1 MTNLLQI
8 KTYASVLV
16 ETLCELK
23 VDSIFGYPGA
33 SVLSIYNELSK
44 VHEIKHYLVRH
55 EQAAVHAAEGYA
67 RASGKTGVVLVTSGP
82 GFTNTITG
90 IANAYADSTPLVI
103 LAGDVSTA
111 NKQGKIFQNVD
122 ITSITKS
129 CSKKIFNLTDS
140 DDIAS
145 VIKEAFKEASTGVK
159 GPVVVILPR
168 NILENEYTN
177 NKPQTTPQPEIH
189 TQDFSKEI
197 EELILSK
204 KADMVIGDRLSSTYF
219 EENKRRF
226 HNSGNK
232 LVRKLIN
239 TIFNS
244 DISDIMTGMRGFSY
258 EFVKS
263 FPISSK
269 EFEIETEMTIFALNH
284 NFLIKELPIEY
295 RDRMDGSESKLNTFS
310 DGYKVISLL
319 FGLFRDI
326 RPLFFFSL
334 VTLVLLII
342 AGLYFFPILIDFY
355 RTGFVEKVPTL
366 ITVGVVAIVAVI
378 IFFTGVV
385 LHVIRKQ
392 HDENFEH
399 HLNLIAQNKKR

>member
-1 MTNLLQI
+1 M
-8 KTYASVLV
+8 KTAVLIP
-16 ETLCELK
+16 C
-23 VDSIFGYPGA
+23 
-33 SVLSIYNELSK
+33 YNEELT
-44 VHEIKHYLVRH
+44 IK
-55 EQAAVHAAEGYA
+55 
-67 RASGKTGVVLVTSGP
+67 K
-82 GFTNTITG
+82 
-90 IANAYADSTPLVI
+90 VI
-103 LAGDVSTA
+103 LDFKKTLPEADIYVYDNNSTDNSYEIA
-111 NKQGKIFQNVD
+111 KDTGAIVKREYRQGKGNVVRSMFRD
-122 ITSITKS
+122 IDVDCYI
-129 CSKKIFNLTDS
+129 LVDG
-140 DDIAS
+140 DDTYPA
-145 VIKEAFKEASTGVK
+145 EA
-159 GPVVVILPR
+159 
-168 NILENEYTN
+168 
-177 NKPQTTPQPEIH
+177 
-189 TQDFSKEI
+189 SKEI

-239 TIFNS
+239 TIFKS

>member
-1 MTNLLQI
+1 M
-8 KTYASVLV
+8 KTAVLIP
-16 ETLCELK
+16 C
-23 VDSIFGYPGA
+23 
-33 SVLSIYNELSK
+33 YNEELT
-44 VHEIKHYLVRH
+44 IK
-55 EQAAVHAAEGYA
+55 
-67 RASGKTGVVLVTSGP
+67 K
-82 GFTNTITG
+82 
-90 IANAYADSTPLVI
+90 VI
-103 LAGDVSTA
+103 LDFKKALPKADIYVYDNNSTDNSYEIA
-111 NKQGKIFQNVD
+111 KDTGAIVKREYRQGKGNVVRSMFRD
-122 ITSITKS
+122 IDADCDI
-129 CSKKIFNLTDS
+129 LVDG
-140 DDIAS
+140 DDTYPA
-145 VIKEAFKEASTGVK
+145 EA
-159 GPVVVILPR
+159 
-168 NILENEYTN
+168 
-177 NKPQTTPQPEIH
+177 
-189 TQDFSKEI
+189 SKEI

-385 LHVIRKQ
+385 LHVVRKQ

-399 HLNLIAQNKKR
+399 HLTLINQNKKR

>member
-1 MTNLLQI
+1 M
-8 KTYASVLV
+8 KTAVLIP
-16 ETLCELK
+16 C
-23 VDSIFGYPGA
+23 
-33 SVLSIYNELSK
+33 YNEELT
-44 VHEIKHYLVRH
+44 IK
-55 EQAAVHAAEGYA
+55 
-67 RASGKTGVVLVTSGP
+67 K
-82 GFTNTITG
+82 
-90 IANAYADSTPLVI
+90 VI
-103 LAGDVSTA
+103 LDFKKALPKADIYVYDNNSTDNSYEIA
-111 NKQGKIFQNVD
+111 KDTGAIVKREYRQGKGNVVRSMFRD
-122 ITSITKS
+122 IDADCYI
-129 CSKKIFNLTDS
+129 LVDG
-140 DDIAS
+140 DDTYTA
-145 VIKEAFKEASTGVK
+145 EA
-159 GPVVVILPR
+159 
-168 NILENEYTN
+168 
-177 NKPQTTPQPEIH
+177 
-189 TQDFSKEI
+189 SKEI

>member
-1 MTNLLQI
+1 M
-8 KTYASVLV
+8 KTAVLIP
-16 ETLCELK
+16 C
-23 VDSIFGYPGA
+23 
-33 SVLSIYNELSK
+33 YNEELTIEK
-44 VHEIKHYLVRH
+44 VVLDFKKALPHGDIYVYDNNSTDNSHEIAK
-55 EQAAVHAAEGYA
+55 
-67 RASGKTGVVLVTSGP
+67 K
-82 GFTNTITG
+82 
-90 IANAYADSTPLVI
+90 
-103 LAGDVSTA
+103 AGAIV
-111 NKQGKIFQNVD
+111 KREYRQGKGNVVRSMFRD
-122 ITSITKS
+122 IDADCYIMV
-129 CSKKIFNLTDS
+129 DG
-140 DDIAS
+140 DDTYPA
-145 VIKEAFKEASTGVK
+145 EAA
-159 GPVVVILPR
+159 I
-168 NILENEYTN
+168 
-177 NKPQTTPQPEIH
+177 
-189 TQDFSKEI
+189 EI
-197 EELILSK
+197 EKLVLSK

-239 TIFNS
+239 FIFKN

-263 FPISSK
+263 FPVSSK

-295 RDRMDGSESKLNTFS
+295 KDRMEGSESKLNTFS

-319 FGLFRDI
+319 FGLFRDVK
-326 RPLFFFSL
+326 PLFFFSL
-334 VTLVLLII
+334 ITLVLLII
-342 AGLYFFPILIDFY
+342 ASMYFFPVLIGFF

-366 ITVGVVAIVAVI
+366 ITVGVVVIVAVI

-399 HLNLIAQNKKR
+399 YLTMITQNKKD

>member
-1 MTNLLQI
+1 M
-8 KTYASVLV
+8 KTAVLIP
-16 ETLCELK
+16 C
-23 VDSIFGYPGA
+23 
-33 SVLSIYNELSK
+33 YNEELTIKK
-44 VHEIKHYLVRH
+44 VILDFKKALPKADIYVYDNNSTDNSHEIAKD
-55 EQAAVHAAEGYA
+55 
-67 RASGKTGVVLVTSGP
+67 TGAIVKRE
-82 GFTNTITG
+82 
-90 IANAYADSTPLVI
+90 YR
-103 LAGDVSTA
+103 
-111 NKQGKIFQNVD
+111 QGKGNVVRSMFRD
-122 ITSITKS
+122 IDADCYI
-129 CSKKIFNLTDS
+129 LVDG
-140 DDIAS
+140 DDTYPA
-145 VIKEAFKEASTGVK
+145 EA
-159 GPVVVILPR
+159 
-168 NILENEYTN
+168 
-177 NKPQTTPQPEIH
+177 
-189 TQDFSKEI
+189 SKEI

-239 TIFNS
+239 TIFKS

-326 RPLFFFSL
+326 KPLFFFSL

>member
-1 MTNLLQI
+1 MSKPILWI
-8 KTYASVLV
+8 VIP
-16 ETLCELK
+16 C
-23 VDSIFGYPGA
+23 
-33 SVLSIYNELSK
+33 YNEELT
-44 VHEIKHYLVRH
+44 IK
-55 EQAAVHAAEGYA
+55 
-67 RASGKTGVVLVTSGP
+67 K
-82 GFTNTITG
+82 
-90 IANAYADSTPLVI
+90 VI
-103 LAGDVSTA
+103 LDFKKALPKADIYVYDNNSTDNSYEIA
-111 NKQGKIFQNVD
+111 KDTGAIVKREYRQGKGNVVRSMFRD
-122 ITSITKS
+122 IDADCYI
-129 CSKKIFNLTDS
+129 LVDG
-140 DDIAS
+140 DDTYPA
-145 VIKEAFKEASTGVK
+145 EA
-159 GPVVVILPR
+159 
-168 NILENEYTN
+168 
-177 NKPQTTPQPEIH
+177 
-189 TQDFSKEI
+189 SKEI

>member
-1 MTNLLQI
+1 M
-8 KTYASVLV
+8 KTAVLIP
-16 ETLCELK
+16 C
-23 VDSIFGYPGA
+23 
-33 SVLSIYNELSK
+33 YNEELT
-44 VHEIKHYLVRH
+44 IK
-55 EQAAVHAAEGYA
+55 
-67 RASGKTGVVLVTSGP
+67 K
-82 GFTNTITG
+82 
-90 IANAYADSTPLVI
+90 VI
-103 LAGDVSTA
+103 LDFKKALPKADIYVYDNNSTDNSYEIA
-111 NKQGKIFQNVD
+111 KDTGAIVKREYRQGKGNVVRSMFRD
-122 ITSITKS
+122 IDADCYI
-129 CSKKIFNLTDS
+129 LVDG
-140 DDIAS
+140 DDTYPA
-145 VIKEAFKEASTGVK
+145 EA
-159 GPVVVILPR
+159 
-168 NILENEYTN
+168 
-177 NKPQTTPQPEIH
+177 
-189 TQDFSKEI
+189 SKEI

-342 AGLYFFPILIDFY
+342 VGLYFFPILIDFY

>member
-1 MTNLLQI
+1 M
-8 KTYASVLV
+8 KTAVLIP
-16 ETLCELK
+16 C
-23 VDSIFGYPGA
+23 
-33 SVLSIYNELSK
+33 YNEELT
-44 VHEIKHYLVRH
+44 IK
-55 EQAAVHAAEGYA
+55 
-67 RASGKTGVVLVTSGP
+67 K
-82 GFTNTITG
+82 
-90 IANAYADSTPLVI
+90 VI
-103 LAGDVSTA
+103 LDFKKTLPKADIYVYDNNSTDNSYEIA
-111 NKQGKIFQNVD
+111 KDTGAIVKREYRQGKGNVVRSMFRD
-122 ITSITKS
+122 IDADCYI
-129 CSKKIFNLTDS
+129 LVDG
-140 DDIAS
+140 DDTYPA
-145 VIKEAFKEASTGVK
+145 EA
-159 GPVVVILPR
+159 
-168 NILENEYTN
+168 
-177 NKPQTTPQPEIH
+177 
-189 TQDFSKEI
+189 SKEI

-232 LVRKLIN
+232 LVRKLIS
-239 TIFNS
+239 TIFKS
-244 DISDIMTGMRGFSY
+244 DISDIMTGMRGFIY

-263 FPISSK
+263 FSISSK